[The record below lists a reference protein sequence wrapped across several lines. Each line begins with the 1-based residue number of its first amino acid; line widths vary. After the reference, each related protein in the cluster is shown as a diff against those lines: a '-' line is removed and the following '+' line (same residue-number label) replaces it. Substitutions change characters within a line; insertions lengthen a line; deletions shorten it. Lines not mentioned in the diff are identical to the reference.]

1 MARRIKKL
9 KLDELSLVDDGAND
23 GARVLVV
30 KRRAQD
36 HNARQ
41 HSTDD
46 DLAAR
51 LAIIEKAIDRGNS
64 AELDALRAALA
75 EKSQMDLNEMHAA
88 LTTATAR
95 IDSLTGEVRK
105 RDDQIALLTKS
116 LTDATAAVEAA
127 REETAV
133 LKAKVDPKG
142 AEEDILKSLP
152 PAARALVEAT
162 RSQAAMIE
170 KRAGEIERAERIA
183 KAKEDGIQKP
193 DEIAD
198 LISKI
203 AKGVAGQAEADA
215 VYAILK
221 GNSAALRDAALFR
234 PVGSSGA
241 TATTGAM
248 GEIATRVAK
257 LRSEKPTMSE
267 AVAMDAVLSA
277 DPGLY
282 QRYRQ
287 ENITGA
293 AR

>member
-1 MARRIKKL
+1 MFMTTRSAPELALALALLSYTAWAAPADHKSTIITPLMEQPLASRAAPVASVVTVEYAPGATVRIGVRLLGRDYQPAARGKVTLTIKK
-9 KLDELSLVDDGAND
+9 GA
-23 GARVLVV
+23 
-30 KRRAQD
+30 
-36 HNARQ
+36 
-41 HSTDD
+41 
-46 DLAAR
+46 
-51 LAIIEKAIDRGNS
+51 
-64 AELDALRAALA
+64 
-75 EKSQMDLNEMHAA
+75 
-88 LTTATAR
+88 
-95 IDSLTGEVRK
+95 
-105 RDDQIALLTKS
+105 
-116 LTDATAAVEAA
+116 
-127 REETAV
+127 
-133 LKAKVDPKG
+133 DPKS

-162 RSQAAMIE
+162 RSQAAVIE

-287 ENITGA
+287 ENITGI